1 MEEPEEEPPPWESA
15 LIKTDVPDK
24 RDQVRDRETAG
35 MKHLRRVKKLQKKE
49 NTQVIYTDATVTK
62 EGKAACAWFNTT
74 KNNYGR
80 RLLEEGTHVKR
91 AELEAVADAIQSHCH
106 EEKKTIYLFSDS
118 REAIEEL
125 RNPCT
130 MDKAAQK
137 IMINIKEAR
146 SKDTNFY
153 LEWVPGHS
161 GILGQDRAER
171 EAKAE
176 IIFQY
181 YRHQSTLPAIVP
193 VKQRDPF
200 DFAPHEAR
208 DVNKERRRARLN
220 ALKPIPPALPTMR
233 LNQWFSTIDVSRTP
247 FESSELMEDPVR
259 GLDPCR
265 MAYAPAT
272 AAASAL
278 VLLCAIDSDDSD
290 DQLPPRKKP
299 RSKWTS
305 EWLARVHQQGAY
317 ENFMRELAL
326 EDSEA
331 YRRWIRGV
339 VN

>member
-1 MEEPEEEPPPWESA
+1 
-15 LIKTDVPDK
+15 
-24 RDQVRDRETAG
+24 
-35 MKHLRRVKKLQKKE
+35 
-49 NTQVIYTDATVTK
+49 
-62 EGKAACAWFNTT
+62 
-74 KNNYGR
+74 
-80 RLLEEGTHVKR
+80 
-91 AELEAVADAIQSHCH
+91 
-106 EEKKTIYLFSDS
+106 
-118 REAIEEL
+118 
-125 RNPCT
+125 

-233 LNQWFSTIDVSRTP
+233 LMREVMERRQREVGRQALGCHGMVATEAVQGDPRWSSFEAREATSKITYDSRLRLMDRGRETI
-247 FESSELMEDPVR
+247 EELR
-259 GLDPCR
+259 NPCT
-265 MAYAPAT
+265 MDK
-272 AAASAL
+272 AAQKIMINIKEA
-278 VLLCAIDSDDSD
+278 
-290 DQLPPRKKP
+290 
-299 RSKWTS
+299 RSKDTNFYL
-305 EWLARVHQQGAY
+305 EWVPGHSGILGQDRAEREAKAEIIFQYYRHQSTLPAIVPVKQTGP
-317 ENFMRELAL
+317 
-326 EDSEA
+326 
-331 YRRWIRGV
+331 V
-339 VN
+339 

>member
-1 MEEPEEEPPPWESA
+1 MSTNGGTSSEPPPWESA

-49 NTQVIYTDATVTK
+49 KTQVIYTDATVTK

-193 VKQRDPF
+193 VKQRDLF

-233 LNQWFSTIDVSRTP
+233 LSHADSR
-247 FESSELMEDPVR
+247 PVI
-259 GLDPCR
+259 
-265 MAYAPAT
+265 
-272 AAASAL
+272 
-278 VLLCAIDSDDSD
+278 VLF
-290 DQLPPRKKP
+290 
-299 RSKWTS
+299 T
-305 EWLARVHQQGAY
+305 
-317 ENFMRELAL
+317 
-326 EDSEA
+326 
-331 YRRWIRGV
+331 
-339 VN
+339 